1 MDAPAEINKSKA
13 LFNLAKEIS
22 ADSDCWLLPTEEKVR
37 GFLGTDSI
45 VIVGDQPSN
54 SPWDKFHP
62 HRRIY
67 YDTLKKVGASNSHL
81 TDLYKRRGE
90 PSSLKNLSSYQFP
103 KDFSEHLKFFRR
115 ELEIL
120 KPARVIA
127 LGGLAYKLL
136 RVHIPELTKDLGQM
150 WHFSYVWQSGKS
162 HLYEAH
168 MRRAI
173 WKIQV

>member
-1 MDAPAEINKSKA
+1 MDAPAEINKNKA

-22 ADSDCWLLPTEEKVR
+22 ADSDCWLFPAEEEVR

-90 PSSLKNLSSYQFP
+90 PSSLKNLSPINFQRIFQNI
-103 KDFSEHLKFFRR
+103 LNFFG
-115 ELEIL
+115 
-120 KPARVIA
+120 V
-127 LGGLAYKLL
+127 
-136 RVHIPELTKDLGQM
+136 
-150 WHFSYVWQSGKS
+150 S
-162 HLYEAH
+162 
-168 MRRAI
+168 
-173 WKIQV
+173 